1 MLIKSDEV
9 SCNKF
14 MYNYIKVKRDA
25 RPCSGSAQSTLM
37 ALKCAVIT
45 TNVARELVCD
55 TARDRLWS
63 RPDSQTDRPNAID
76 NTHVPDSSQNRERN
90 KSLQDSCFFLH

>member
-1 MLIKSDEV
+1 MLIKPDEV

-14 MYNYIKVKRDA
+14 MYNYIKVKRHA
-25 RPCSGSAQSTLM
+25 CPCSGSAQSTLM

-55 TARDRLWS
+55 TGRVRLWIGS
-63 RPDSQTDRPNAID
+63 DSHLDQIQKTSARFKTKQGQEYVSGHEYLI
-76 NTHVPDSSQNRERN
+76 S
-90 KSLQDSCFFLH
+90 